1 MLLAK
6 LALGLTGT
14 VVLAGAYTFHDGI
27 MRVEENNRA
36 DRRHV
41 HVWVPAAVV
50 PMAMHFVPR
59 RHLERAAEQARPW
72 LPTLRALTHEL
83 EKYPNAEFVDVRE
96 NHGEEHVRIHTHDGK
111 ILIDVD
117 EPGEQVH
124 VACPLAVM
132 RDVANELEDNAP
144 TV

>member
-14 VVLAGAYTFHDGI
+14 VVLAGAYAFHDGI

-59 RHLERAAEQARPW
+59 RHLERAAERARPW

-96 NHGEEHVRIHTHDGK
+96 NHGEEHVRIRTHDGK

-132 RDVANELEDNAP
+132 RDVANELEDNTP